1 MHQQIRSIWLGPI
14 FFCLGDSQT
23 KGLLAL
29 LHRGLEGVTEVD
41 NDPKGRFVSFTVTPS
56 NDRVLYVY
64 IPSAHSTKDQLVR
77 GRFSEGLRTYI
88 ENKCE
93 GNENK
98 IILEDF
104 NSTIDKMDRDSK
116 NKT

>member
-1 MHQQIRSIWLGPI
+1 MHQQIRSNWLGPI

-41 NDPKGRFVSFTVTPS
+41 NDPEGRFVSFTVTPS